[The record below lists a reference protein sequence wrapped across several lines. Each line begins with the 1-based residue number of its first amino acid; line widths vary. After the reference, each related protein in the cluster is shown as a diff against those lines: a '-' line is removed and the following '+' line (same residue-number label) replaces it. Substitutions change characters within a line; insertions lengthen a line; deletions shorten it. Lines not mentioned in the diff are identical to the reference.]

1 MLMLLIFLVAIG
13 ILFGRKAAAVVAII
27 AAVLYVLFHL

>member
-13 ILFGRKAAAVVAII
+13 VLFGRKAAAVVAIV
-27 AAVLYVLFHL
+27 AAILYALVHL